1 MGQTIGWARVWF
13 AVKHDDDVT
22 LRQGAWYPVVNT
34 AATRVELDVSGR
46 RVTVPQ
52 DVIELR
58 RRRPDRFTVVY
69 RTWNDPNPAQGTK
82 ADVGRTY
89 AVCPKC
95 ASRVRLPKLPR
106 LGTSGVLDTSTTA
119 RAVPQVRPRG
129 RRGLVGD
136 GVAQPGGASRSP
148 SRRFAKS
155 RSAKSTRS
163 SSSASRWRISSTS
176 ARSSGSAA

>member
-1 MGQTIGWARVWF
+1 MIRRPPRS
-13 AVKHDDDVT
+13 T
-22 LRQGAWYPVVNT
+22 LFPYTTLFR
-34 AATRVELDVSGR
+34 S
-46 RVTVPQ
+46 PQ

-106 LGTSGVLDTSTTA
+106 LGTSGVLDTSTAERA
-119 RAVPQVRPRG
+119 RCQKCEIG
-129 RRGLVGD
+129 R
-136 GVAQPGGASRSP
+136 ASCRE
-148 SRRFAKS
+148 RV
-155 RSAKSTRS
+155 
-163 SSSASRWRISSTS
+163 
-176 ARSSGSAA
+176 

>member
-1 MGQTIGWARVWF
+1 MGQTIGWARMWF

-34 AATRVELDVSGR
+34 AATRVELDVSGH

-106 LGTSGVLDTSTTA
+106 LGTSGVLDTSTAA
-119 RAVPQVRPRG
+119 RARCPKCG
-129 RRGLVGD
+129 HE
-136 GVAQPGGASRSP
+136 GVVAWWETG
-148 SRRFAKS
+148 
-155 RSAKSTRS
+155 
-163 SSSASRWRISSTS
+163 
-176 ARSSGSAA
+176 

>member
-1 MGQTIGWARVWF
+1 MIRRPPRS
-13 AVKHDDDVT
+13 T
-22 LRQGAWYPVVNT
+22 LFPYTTLFRST

-106 LGTSGVLDTSTTA
+106 LGTSGVLDTSTA
-119 RAVPQVRPRG
+119 ERATRTWGTLRRCVRR
-129 RRGLVGD
+129 
-136 GVAQPGGASRSP
+136 
-148 SRRFAKS
+148 
-155 RSAKSTRS
+155 
-163 SSSASRWRISSTS
+163 
-176 ARSSGSAA
+176 

>member
-34 AATRVELDVSGR
+34 AATRVELDVSGH

-106 LGTSGVLDTSTTA
+106 LGTSGVLDTKSAERA
-119 RAVPQVRPRG
+119 RCPKCG
-129 RRGLVGD
+129 HEGT
-136 GVAQPGGASRSP
+136 VAWWETG
-148 SRRFAKS
+148 
-155 RSAKSTRS
+155 
-163 SSSASRWRISSTS
+163 
-176 ARSSGSAA
+176 